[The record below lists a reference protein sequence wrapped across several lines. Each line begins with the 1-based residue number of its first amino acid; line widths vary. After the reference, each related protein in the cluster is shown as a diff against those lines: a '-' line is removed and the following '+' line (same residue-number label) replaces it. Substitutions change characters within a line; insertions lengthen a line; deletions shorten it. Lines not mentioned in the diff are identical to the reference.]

1 MLTKAKASGQDP
13 YLAILHWRNTPSP
26 STGSSSVQRLFGR
39 RTKTLLP
46 TTGTF
51 LQPKIMEETKGRLKE
66 RKTKQALFY
75 NKIDHVICHMTI
87 FLKNLK
93 IEKTGGGF
101 KKRGQAVSFFHS
113 Y

>member
-1 MLTKAKASGQDP
+1 
-13 YLAILHWRNTPSP
+13 
-26 STGSSSVQRLFGR
+26 
-39 RTKTLLP
+39 
-46 TTGTF
+46 
-51 LQPKIMEETKGRLKE
+51 MEETKGKLKE

-93 IEKTGGGF
+93 IDKTGGGF
-101 KKRGQAVSFFHS
+101 KKRSQAVSFFHS